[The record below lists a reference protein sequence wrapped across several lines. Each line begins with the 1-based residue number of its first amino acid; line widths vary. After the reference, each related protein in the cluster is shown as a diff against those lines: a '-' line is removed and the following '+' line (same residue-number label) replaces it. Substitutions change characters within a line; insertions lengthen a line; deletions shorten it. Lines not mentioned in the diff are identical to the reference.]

1 MGQARAAAIDLYFLD
16 ESGFAP
22 TLPPGYTWARMGT
35 RAIVPYVAPQGRRVN
50 VIGALAPHGP
60 QPRLAYQS
68 RTGKIDSVAFL
79 EFLWR
84 DVAGLPAAPDRL
96 PPGYHRGRPC
106 VIVLDNYSVH
116 RSAAVKEVLPALA
129 AAGITCF
136 YLPPYSPEL
145 NAIEPRPN
153 QCRSSPAQRQEYW
166 AYHGSTFGSPPRW
179 PYLSGRPAL
188 QPARRAALGDRAARW
203 QPAIYPR
210 LLVYAAHV
218 VPGEPA
224 WGGNRDDRHILIR
237 PPLLTAQPERVA

>member
-60 QPRLAYQS
+60 QPRLADQS
-68 RTGKIDSVAFL
+68 RTGKIDSAAFL
-79 EFLWR
+79 AVLWR

-96 PPGYHRGRPC
+96 PPGYRRGRPC

-129 AAGITCF
+129 AAGVTCF

-145 NAIEPRPN
+145 NASEPLWRHVTHEDMPV
-153 QCRSSPAQRQEYW
+153 RRHDTAD
-166 AYHGSTFGSPPRW
+166 
-179 PYLSGRPAL
+179 AL
-188 QPARRAALGDRAARW
+188 KAAVDDVLDDHAARL
-203 QPAIYPR
+203 AHSTTS
-210 LLVYAAHV
+210 LCEAA
-218 VPGEPA
+218 
-224 WGGNRDDRHILIR
+224 
-237 PPLLTAQPERVA
+237 